1 MSKYDNLF
9 NKPRQTETV
18 KRPNSFITATLP
30 TVENTSHF
38 DYKDNLFPEL
48 SSNKGPVSKKVN
60 ETKKYSDITATVNE
74 VKTEAVFVNPVPA
87 GWVQY
92 SKSTSNNKKT
102 CLFDVNHGEKTK
114 RQLEIEQHDA
124 LVNDPMFVHKQMVSA
139 LAKNWS
145 KYKTDYDALHGEGA
159 YDLLHYSDPMYS
171 DDNLSDDEK
180 DSRQNS
186 GDEYDYD
193 YDYDYGM
200 VSVKKM

>member
-18 KRPNSFITATLP
+18 KRPNSFVTEP
-30 TVENTSHF
+30 VKNTSHF

-48 SSNKGPVSKKVN
+48 SSIKGPVSTKVN

-74 VKTEAVFVNPVPA
+74 VKTEAVFVNTVPP

-92 SKSTSNNKKT
+92 SKSKSKNINN

-114 RQLEIEQHDA
+114 RQLEIEQEDS
-124 LVNDPMFVHKQMVSA
+124 LVNDPIYIHNQMVSA
-139 LAKNWS
+139 LANNWS
-145 KYKTDYDALHGEGA
+145 KYKTNYDVIHGQGA
-159 YDLLHYSDPMYS
+159 YDLLHYSDPIYS

-180 DSRQNS
+180 EARHYS
-186 GDEYDYD
+186 GDEHDNSYDYD
-193 YDYDYGM
+193 CNYGM
-200 VSVKKM
+200 LPVKR